1 MIKLSETERKTLLVW
16 AIVAL
21 IVFLIVL
28 LVASKQVRNKQ
39 EREENLVAPGTR
51 EVLDRSRYY
60 TIKGAL
66 EKYYSYINMKD
77 KDAVVKILS
86 SKYVKENKITKNNVD
101 KFVKFEDFS
110 KTIKTNIICLKTSK
124 KGIYT
129 FAVSGVEINRN
140 TNEKK
145 EDVYYEVELDG
156 NTSLFSV
163 KPITEKN
170 YSEVCHG

>member
-1 MIKLSETERKTLLVW
+1 MVKLSETERKTLFVW
-16 AIVAL
+16 AIVA
-21 IVFLIVL
+21 IIIFLIVL
-28 LVASKQVRNKQ
+28 LITSKQVKNKKEQ
-39 EREENLVAPGTR
+39 VENLVAPGTR
-51 EVLDRSRYY
+51 EIIDRSRYY

-86 SKYVKENKITKNNVD
+86 EKYVKEKEITKDNVD

-110 KTIKTNIICLKTSK
+110 KTIKTNIICLKK
-124 KGIYT
+124 VNKGVYT
-129 FAVSGVEINRN
+129 FAVSGVEISRN
-140 TNEKK
+140 TNELI
-145 EDVYYEVELDG
+145 DDIYYEVELDG

-163 KPITEKN
+163 KPIEEKV